1 MSLKTVD
8 ERSFLLG
15 HWGKGDFLTGPNV
28 AGWGYLSVNG
38 LAGGFSYYGDPA
50 PSPTP
55 EPSSLILLGIG
66 LISAV
71 FMSRKLITS

>member
-1 MSLKTVD
+1 MTIKTVD
-8 ERSFLLG
+8 ESSVQPG
-15 HWGKGDFLTGPNV
+15 HWGKADFLTGPNV
-28 AGWGYLSVNG
+28 AGWEYLSSNA
-38 LAGGFSYYGDPA
+38 LSGGFSYYGPA

-66 LISAV
+66 LLSAV